1 MAAKGKDFECSFIY
15 IINQLY
21 IIEHTIKYYDHNCIF
36 IPSCY
41 EMITRYI
48 EQTFHIENVKIKES

>member
-1 MAAKGKDFECSFIY
+1 MAAKGKDFECTFIY

-36 IPSCY
+36 IPPCY

-48 EQTFHIENVKIKES
+48 EQTFHI